1 MRNRRMEKYYKSS
14 SKVSSRCL
22 KNEELYRT
30 IYDTSEYTNIEGIAS
45 IEKTNQIDLTQI
57 QEFLKKMENKEEPKI
72 DDNVNKPKEIHK
84 TQTSVMD
91 DEVKN
96 YDIRDV
102 LNKAKTE
109 RPQQNMEHYQLN
121 NTHYNI
127 FKKIKMEELAS
138 EQELKELIHTIT
150 NTSML
155 NKLEDRELSLNLLSS
170 LQAGEETMIREK
182 QELEEQEK
190 TDINI
195 DQIDKSFFTSGL
207 NFCDEDFEDLKDLNK
222 NLKKSNFLIKA
233 LTFLIIF
240 IIIAAVIY
248 FIYTIYKP

>member
-30 IYDTSEYTNIEGIAS
+30 IYDASEYTNIEGIAS

-57 QEFLKKMENKEEPKI
+57 QEFLKKTEKKEEPEI
-72 DDNVNKPKEIHK
+72 DDNVNSLKETPKI
-84 TQTSVMD
+84 QTPVMD
-91 DEVKN
+91 DEIKT

-109 RPQQNMEHYQLN
+109 RPQQNTEHYQLN

-127 FKKIKMEELAS
+127 FKKIKMEEPAS

-233 LTFLIIF
+233 LTFLIIL
-240 IIIAAVIY
+240 IIISVVIY
-248 FIYTIYKP
+248 VIYTIYKP